1 MRISTAFVFASLVSG
16 ISLVG
21 SSPANAGLSGA
32 VLHFDGSA
40 VSDAPVW
47 IRNAEAGIDERT
59 MSSADG
65 RYEFPDLPP
74 GDYRLTVTMPCCL
87 FMPYV
92 NDSVDV
98 ARRGTTEFD
107 IQLVA
112 FNVDVEGDN
121 PYQVTE
127 ELIDRQTVPDLPVPR
142 MPDGRPDLSG
152 VWLPTDDPFPE
163 DAKPLEWAG
172 KIAAER
178 AANFFIDSPSA
189 HCLPGSLPL
198 PGGATFTARFVQR
211 PELLVILFE
220 DVPGF
225 RQIYLDGREHP
236 ANPNPTWMGH
246 SIGRWDGDT
255 LIVDTVGY
263 NDLGWTDI
271 FPRTTMLRTEE
282 RYTRTSYGDLKVKI
296 TWDDPGVFE
305 QPFSRNM
312 VWKLAP
318 QIDLMEYVC
327 ENNVWIDTTASDVGL
342 EP

>member
-1 MRISTAFVFASLVSG
+1 V
-16 ISLVG
+16 
-21 SSPANAGLSGA
+21 
-32 VLHFDGSA
+32 
-40 VSDAPVW
+40 
-47 IRNAEAGIDERT
+47 
-59 MSSADG
+59 
-65 RYEFPDLPP
+65 
-74 GDYRLTVTMPCCL
+74 
-87 FMPYV
+87 
-92 NDSVDV
+92 
-98 ARRGTTEFD
+98 
-107 IQLVA
+107 
-112 FNVDVEGDN
+112 
-121 PYQVTE
+121 
-127 ELIDRQTVPDLPVPR
+127 
-142 MPDGRPDLSG
+142 
-152 VWLPTDDPFPE
+152 
-163 DAKPLEWAG
+163 
-172 KIAAER
+172 
-178 AANFFIDSPSA
+178 
-189 HCLPGSLPL
+189 

-255 LIVDTVGY
+255 LVVDTVGY

-282 RYTRTSYGDLKVKI
+282 RYRRTSYGDLEVKI